1 MINIYLKEFELSAEE
16 NRREKEHL
24 AGEMLLRE
32 GLKKEYG
39 IVYGEDI
46 PLPVVKGEKGK
57 PQLKEYP
64 HIYHNISHTDGLA
77 VCALGDEP
85 VGIDTELIRPFSEK
99 IIRKVMSPQEQEL
112 FEKLKGDERTAYF
125 FKIWTLKES
134 YVKAKGCG
142 ITIPLTD
149 FSFYLEDGTVT
160 CSVPGVH
167 MVLRCLREKYMLSL
181 CTYKETKICW
191 NRQESI

>member
-1 MINIYLKEFELSAEE
+1 MINIYLKEFELTAGE
-16 NRREKEHL
+16 NRHEKEHL
-24 AGEMLLRE
+24 VGEMLLRE

-46 PLPVVKGEKGK
+46 PLPVVKGERGK

-99 IIRKVMSPQEQEL
+99 IIRKVMSAKEQEL
-112 FEKLKGDERTAYF
+112 FEKLKGKERTAYF

-134 YVKAKGCG
+134 YVKAKGWG

-167 MVLRCLREKYMLSL
+167 VVLRCLKEKYMLSL
-181 CTYKETKICW
+181 CTLQETKICW
-191 NRQESI
+191 KRQESI